1 MEATTK
7 RTAAAFAALD
17 ALYWAGNASGMGF
30 LTAYFLK
37 CGLGSG
43 ILSLVIAIFQALSLA
58 GGVFW
63 GNLCDRRGT
72 NQRIFLPVFP
82 ACQGILLL
90 IYYFA
95 SRNMTL
101 ACLLYFAAG
110 FLISSMG
117 TNLDVWIMRSV
128 RYDPASFGVIRG
140 IGSIGYAVSM
150 LATGFLVESF
160 GYSVIVTASY
170 LFAIPTMMLAVL
182 LKEPAFLRN
191 NTRKVSASALLGNR
205 PYIYLVIVI
214 LLSGMAVNPVSSLQP
229 VLLESVG
236 GSVSVLGIDMF
247 AAVMFQGLFIML
259 SGKLARFSPHMR
271 MVLMTL
277 ALLAELTC
285 TGLARTPMLIILGM
299 IFSNVSYGIMM
310 PTMRELVTKYVPE
323 DLRNTAH
330 SLTDMIFGSLSGI
343 LSLSCSSL
351 LIHRFGIRSI
361 VVAGLALLVAPL
373 VMSIRRN
380 SFR

>member
-90 IYYFA
+90 IYYLA

-117 TNLDVWIMRSV
+117 TNLDVWILRSV

-150 LATGFLVESF
+150 LATGFLVEAF

-170 LFAIPTMMLAVL
+170 LH
-182 LKEPAFLRN
+182 
-191 NTRKVSASALLGNR
+191 
-205 PYIYLVIVI
+205 
-214 LLSGMAVNPVSSLQP
+214 LSGHCDSAERHGGEPGFQPAAGAAGERRRQCERARHRHVRRGHVPGAVHHAVREVRTFFSAYAHGAHDAGSSGRADLHRP
-229 VLLESVG
+229 CEDADAHHSRDDLLEC
-236 GSVSVLGIDMF
+236 
-247 AAVMFQGLFIML
+247 
-259 SGKLARFSPHMR
+259 
-271 MVLMTL
+271 
-277 ALLAELTC
+277 ELWNHDADDAGAGDKIC
-285 TGLARTPMLIILGM
+285 TGGPSEHGTQPDGH
-299 IFSNVSYGIMM
+299 
-310 PTMRELVTKYVPE
+310 
-323 DLRNTAH
+323 DLRRNPLDRCGRTGASRCSARDVH
-330 SLTDMIFGSLSGI
+330 SEKQLPVRRQLRTIPLRRILWWMSTSSRQESFFATFG
-343 LSLSCSSL
+343 
-351 LIHRFGIRSI
+351 
-361 VVAGLALLVAPL
+361 
-373 VMSIRRN
+373 
-380 SFR
+380 

>member
-1 MEATTK
+1 M
-7 RTAAAFAALD
+7 
-17 ALYWAGNASGMGF
+17 
-30 LTAYFLK
+30 
-37 CGLGSG
+37 
-43 ILSLVIAIFQALSLA
+43 
-58 GGVFW
+58 
-63 GNLCDRRGT
+63 
-72 NQRIFLPVFP
+72 P
-82 ACQGILLL
+82 
-90 IYYFA
+90 
-95 SRNMTL
+95 L

-182 LKEPAFLRN
+182 LKEPVFLRN

>member
-72 NQRIFLPVFP
+72 NRRIFLPVFP

-182 LKEPAFLRN
+182 LKEPVFLRN

-259 SGKLARFSPHMR
+259 SGKLARFSPHM
-271 MVLMTL
+271 LWNHD
-277 ALLAELTC
+277 ADDAGAGDKIC
-285 TGLARTPMLIILGM
+285 TGGPSEHGTQPDGH
-299 IFSNVSYGIMM
+299 
-310 PTMRELVTKYVPE
+310 
-323 DLRNTAH
+323 DLRQPVRDFVSFLLKPAH
-330 SLTDMIFGSLSGI
+330 SQIWNPLDRCGRTGASRCSARDVHSEKQLPVRRQLAPEYGENVCGTI
-343 LSLSCSSL
+343 LAC
-351 LIHRFGIRSI
+351 G
-361 VVAGLALLVAPL
+361 
-373 VMSIRRN
+373 RN
-380 SFR
+380 A

>member
-72 NQRIFLPVFP
+72 NRRIFLPVFP

-95 SRNMTL
+95 SWNMTL

-182 LKEPAFLRN
+182 LKEPVFLRN

-214 LLSGMAVNPVSSLQP
+214 LLSGMAVNPVS
-229 VLLESVG
+229 
-236 GSVSVLGIDMF
+236 
-247 AAVMFQGLFIML
+247 QGLFIML

-343 LSLSCSSL
+343 LSLSCS
-351 LIHRFGIRSI
+351 HRFGIRSI